1 MDDDLLTAKRGK
13 GGERIMFGGAV
24 SELFKL
30 ERVSFIV
37 TAWLTLDSA
46 EMAKAA
52 TPAEEL
58 IFILLDPKN

>member
-1 MDDDLLTAKRGK
+1 MLRGTA
-13 GGERIMFGGAV
+13 
-24 SELFKL
+24 SELFIL

-52 TPAEEL
+52 TPREEL
-58 IFILLDPKN
+58 AFIGPKN

>member
-1 MDDDLLTAKRGK
+1 MLTGKRGE
-13 GGERIMFGGAV
+13 GGEITMLRGTA
-24 SELFKL
+24 SELFIL

-52 TPAEEL
+52 TPTKEL
-58 IFILLDPKN
+58 AFIGPKN